1 MRGNLKKPIPQQKI
15 FIKIRWHSRLIKVL
29 YLSCPGGSERTL
41 KVEQIVK
48 KREVEGNHLKNEK
61 NLGPKGQVNFF
72 EEFNASVYASRRK
85 LSQDWT

>member
-29 YLSCPGGSERTL
+29 YLSCPNGSERTL

-48 KREVEGNHLKNEK
+48 KREVEENHLKNEK
-61 NLGPKGQVNFF
+61 TLVRKDKLIFLRNLMLLFTLVDGN
-72 EEFNASVYASRRK
+72 
-85 LSQDWT
+85 